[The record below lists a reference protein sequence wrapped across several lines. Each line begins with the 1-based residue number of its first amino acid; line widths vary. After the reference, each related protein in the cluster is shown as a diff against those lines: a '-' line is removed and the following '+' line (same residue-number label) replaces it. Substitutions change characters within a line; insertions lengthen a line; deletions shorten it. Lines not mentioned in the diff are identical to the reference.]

1 MLKELLVFPAR
12 NFFLV
17 IPAMLAIGLAA
28 GYFFDTSA
36 LKVLVLPVNFIMIYP
51 SMVGFRL
58 TELAHLSGRRTL
70 LTSLAINF
78 LLLPAAAYLL
88 GSVLL
93 KSSPEMFAGLAIAAL
108 LPTSNMTV
116 NYTMFSKGNV
126 IAAIRLTV
134 LSLVAGSL
142 LAPWY
147 LYLMVGKYVP
157 VDIWMTFKTIATIVF
172 FPLVLGVITFH
183 SLMKRF
189 TTEEFNAGIKPL
201 LTGLSMWGVVFMIF
215 ISVSVKSKEIF
226 DSHAIFFIAFF
237 VQFVFYGVNYAFAIL
252 GAKVSRLDRADSFA
266 LLYSTVLRNLGI
278 SLGLA
283 TVTFGSQAALM
294 VSLAILV
301 QPLLAVW
308 FMRLSAGGRVFAD

>member
-12 NFFLV
+12 NFFSV
-17 IPAMLAIGLAA
+17 IPAMLVIGLAA

-36 LKVLVLPVNFIMIYP
+36 LKILILPVNFIMIYP
-51 SMVGFRL
+51 SMIGFRL
-58 TELAHLSGRRTL
+58 TELAHLSGKRIL
-70 LTSLAINF
+70 LTSLTINF
-78 LLLPAAAYLL
+78 LLLPAVAYFL

-93 KSSPEMFAGLAIAAL
+93 RSSPEMFAGLAIASL

-157 VDIWMTFKTIATIVF
+157 VDIWMTFKTIAMIVF
-172 FPLVLGVITFH
+172 FPLVLGVMSFH

-189 TTEEFNAGIKPL
+189 TMDEFNAGIKPL

-215 ISVSVKSKEIF
+215 ISVSMQSKDIF
-226 DSHAIFFIAFF
+226 NSHAIFFIALFA
-237 VQFVFYGVNYAFAIL
+237 QFVFYGVNYALAIL
-252 GAKVSRLDRADSFA
+252 GSKVSRLSRADSFA

-294 VSLAILV
+294 VSLALLV
-301 QPLLAVW
+301 QPLLVIW
-308 FMRLSAGGRVFAD
+308 FMRLGAKGRFFRG